1 MYFAPVGIR
10 CPEHSGQ
17 AQGAQRVTQGI
28 RRASFEGTGA
38 IVTKILIA
46 INVAVYLLE
55 LAAGGRLDGTG
66 NEIYAKGVLYGPFVA
81 DGDWWRLLTATFLH
95 GGPFHLGLNML
106 ALWWFG
112 SAVEE
117 VLGRGR
123 YLLLY
128 LVSGLAGSAGAL
140 LFTPDTPTVGASG
153 ALFGILGAAVVLE
166 RQGTH
171 VFGGAAL
178 GIIAINLVFTFAVPG
193 ISIGGHL
200 GGLVG
205 GAVGMLALSRFGRA
219 HAVYG
224 RPGLVGIVGL
234 LAVGLLSIAVA
245 YWRVQVY
252 V

>member
-1 MYFAPVGIR
+1 
-10 CPEHSGQ
+10 
-17 AQGAQRVTQGI
+17 
-28 RRASFEGTGA
+28 
-38 IVTKILIA
+38 
-46 INVAVYLLE
+46 
-55 LAAGGRLDGTG
+55 
-66 NEIYAKGVLYGPFVA
+66 
-81 DGDWWRLLTATFLH
+81 
-95 GGPFHLGLNML
+95 
-106 ALWWFG
+106 
-112 SAVEE
+112 
-117 VLGRGR
+117 
-123 YLLLY
+123 
-128 LVSGLAGSAGAL
+128 
-140 LFTPDTPTVGASG
+140 
-153 ALFGILGAAVVLE
+153 VLE